1 MALTS
6 TSKQISSLKINKVPS
21 EAIYAKMV
29 AQNLINDDE
38 LYLISGE
45 ADAITGVKG
54 NKETTYRT
62 GNINLTPADI
72 GALPDTT
79 EIPVVP
85 TNISAFENDAGYLTQ
100 HQSLTDYP
108 KKTELATVAKS
119 GSYSDLKNKP
129 TIPSVGNGTLT
140 IQKNGTSAGTFTANA
155 TTDKTIN
162 IIVPTKVS
170 ELTDDVISGKY
181 LPLVGG
187 TMTGKLTVPQVETG
201 DGNSNFFQCRK
212 FRGEGNADTYY
223 HAIDFGYKNHDQ
235 VDFHEYGG
243 KWNFYKNQSGKVNE
257 GVLCGSITSNGW
269 EGRAKLKSGSTMV
282 TSQLTENSDAIATTA
297 FVHGLVD
304 NVKHYSA
311 SNPPPYPVTSV
322 NSKSG
327 AVTLSK
333 GDVGLGNVDNV
344 KQYSASNPPPYP
356 VTSVNGH
363 TGAITIHE
371 VPSVTTSDNGK
382 FMRVVNGAW
391 TATTAPNKFTFTA
404 TAGQSTFTIPF
415 DFEDSSALT
424 VYYNGI
430 MMKET
435 DNYTVSGKDITLVGF
450 TAEAG
455 DYLTVMGI
463 EGAAAIDYGKEA
475 AEAIKQIQAV
485 KTSAINEI
493 NTVKTDTINEINDV
507 VAGLPQDLSSIMS
520 TNKTNTMAAMVKLLW
535 LVLIILQIAEILLL
549 KNMQII
555 NLWQQVL
562 LLIIQFILVHLLL
575 HQALRLYYGLIRLLQ
590 LVHLNIVHLQLGLGK
605 QYLLLGANK
614 EINRW
619 K

>member
-1 MALTS
+1 MANKTFQGRIIQKHD
-6 TSKQISSLKINKVPS
+6 TKANWDKATNFVPLKGEIIVYDDLNKIKIGDGTTKVGDL
-21 EAIYAKMV
+21 AF
-29 AQNLINDDE
+29 INDLDT
-38 LYLISGE
+38 L
-45 ADAITGVKG
+45 AAI
-54 NKETTYRT
+54 
-62 GNINLTPADI
+62 A
-72 GALPDTT
+72 
-79 EIPVVP
+79 
-85 TNISAFENDAGYLTQ
+85 
-100 HQSLTDYP
+100 
-108 KKTELATVAKS
+108 KT
-119 GSYSDLKNKP
+119 GSYNDLKNKP
-129 TIPSVGNGTLT
+129 TIP
-140 IQKNGTSAGTFTANA
+140 
-155 TTDKTIN
+155 
-162 IIVPTKVS
+162 TKLS
-170 ELTDDVISGKY
+170 NLTDDVISGKY
-181 LPLVGG
+181 LPLAGG

-212 FRGEGNADTYY
+212 FRGEGDANTYY

-243 KWNFYKNQSGKVNE
+243 KWNFYKNTSGKAGE
-257 GVLCGSITSNGW
+257 GSLCGKITTKGW
-269 EGRAKLKSGSTMV
+269 EGDAKLTGSPTAPTPG
-282 TSQLTENSDAIATTA
+282 TSDNSTRIATTA
-297 FVHGLVD
+297 FVNSFNSTKLESNGDGSNVTAAFTAASSRTNISTGEKLSVLFGKIAKWLSDLGSLAFKSTVAKTDLASDVQTSLGKADSALQSVTKSDVGLGNVD
-304 NVKHYSA
+304 NVKQYSA

-356 VTSVNGH
+356 VKSVNGH
-363 TGAITIHE
+363 TGVITVHE
-371 VPSVTTSDNGK
+371 VPAVTTSDNGK
-382 FMRVVNGAW
+382 FLRVVNGAW
-391 TATTAPNKFTFTA
+391 AATTAPNKFTFTA

-493 NTVKTDTINEINDV
+493 NTVKTNTINKINEV
-507 VAGLPQDLSSIMS
+507 VAELPQDLSSIMS
-520 TNKTNTMAAMVKLLW
+520 TNKTNTMAANSKITMHNTYSPSASGDVATKKYVDDSKPSIVGTSTTYPIYIGSSTPASGTAPLLW
-535 LVLIILQIAEILLL
+535 IDTTASTGTF
-549 KNMQII
+549 KY
-555 NLWQQVL
+555 
-562 LLIIQFILVHLLL
+562 
-575 HQALRLYYGLIRLLQ
+575 RTSTTGT
-590 LVHLNIVHLQLGLGK
+590 
-605 QYLLLGANK
+605 
-614 EINRW
+614 W
-619 K
+619 KPVPVAWG

>member
-155 TTDKTIN
+155 ATDKTIN

-170 ELTDDVISGKY
+170 ELTDDVVKGKY
-181 LPLVGG
+181 LPLTGG
-187 TMTGKLTVPQVETG
+187 TMTGNININNKTITNLKTPT
-201 DGNSNFFQCRK
+201 
-212 FRGEGNADTYY
+212 ADTEAANKKYV
-223 HAIDFGYKNHDQ
+223 DDQ
-235 VDFHEYGG
+235 IAANDHI
-243 KWNFYKNQSGKVNE
+243 VN
-257 GVLCGSITSNGW
+257 
-269 EGRAKLKSGSTMV
+269 R
-282 TSQLTENSDAIATTA
+282 
-297 FVHGLVD
+297 
-304 NVKHYSA
+304 
-311 SNPPPYPVTSV
+311 
-322 NSKSG
+322 
-327 AVTLSK
+327 
-333 GDVGLGNVDNV
+333 
-344 KQYSASNPPPYP
+344 
-356 VTSVNGH
+356 
-363 TGAITIHE
+363 
-371 VPSVTTSDNGK
+371 
-382 FMRVVNGAW
+382 
-391 TATTAPNKFTFTA
+391 FTFTA
-404 TAGQSTFTIPF
+404 TANQSTFTIPF

-435 DNYTVSGKDITLVGF
+435 DNYTVSGKDITLAGF
-450 TAEAG
+450 TAEEG

-463 EGAAAIDYGKEA
+463 EGAAAIDFGEEA
-475 AEAIKQIQAV
+475 TKAIAQMNTAKSEAI
-485 KTSAINEI
+485 TAINNIKSQASTEI
-493 NTVKTDTINEINDV
+493 NTVKSQASTEINTV
-507 VAGLPQDLSSIMS
+507 KSNAITEINNLVATLPSDTSSIMFL
-520 TNKTNTMAAMVKLLW
+520 NKTNTMAANGKITMDSTYTPSSNGDVATKKYVDNKSLVAGTSTNYPIYIGSSAPASGTTPLLW
-535 LVLIILQIAEILLL
+535 IDTSSSGTF
-549 KNMQII
+549 KY
-555 NLWQQVL
+555 
-562 LLIIQFILVHLLL
+562 
-575 HQALRLYYGLIRLLQ
+575 RTSTTGT
-590 LVHLNIVHLQLGLGK
+590 
-605 QYLLLGANK
+605 
-614 EINRW
+614 W
-619 K
+619 KTVPVAWS